1 MENGFFFLIL
11 LALAI
16 GWTLGYFSRPKQ
28 KKNKDQHLPSDGMKQ
43 RLQLFFDSYS
53 DESIDRFI
61 HSLEVTAETLS
72 LHISIG
78 KHFRTQGEVEKAILV
93 HQNLMAHPE
102 INSKASESIIYELAK
117 DYKAAGLFDRAQA
130 LLQQLK
136 ASRQFSVK
144 SLKLLLDIHE
154 VEKDWLAAL
163 KEADRID
170 LKKHKD
176 IALRVAQYYCEI
188 ADHNASKGLVREA
201 ILSYRQA
208 LSTFKDCYRAHY
220 GLAVLAIKTQE
231 YMHALQQLKLMITL
245 SPAHISIVLP
255 LLLKVTKATNSF
267 EQHQHYLQRL
277 MQETGQ
283 IPIMLAIVE
292 SMLEEGAQDKAAS
305 FLFDHLNQSPSLS
318 GLSRLFKID
327 AFTQYSAE
335 DILTLVSRV
344 LDEISFEQDG
354 FKCFSCGFTSSQ
366 LHWLCP
372 SCKSWQSIKPVIEY
386 ESTFHKQDRENE

>member
-1 MENGFFFLIL
+1 MENGFFFVLFL

-16 GWTLGYFSRPKQ
+16 GWVFGYFSKPKH
-28 KKNKDQHLPSDGMKQ
+28 KKSKEQHVPSDGMKQ

-61 HSLEVTAETLS
+61 HSLEVTTETLS

-78 KHFRTQGEVEKAILV
+78 KHFRTQGEVEKSILV

-102 INSKASESIIYELAK
+102 ISAKASESIIYELAK

-136 ASRQFSVK
+136 GSKQFAVK

-154 VEKDWLAAL
+154 IEKDWVAAL
-163 KEADRID
+163 AEGNRID
-170 LKKHKD
+170 VKKHKD
-176 IALRVAQYYCEI
+176 IALRVAQYYCEV
-188 ADHNASKGLVREA
+188 ADQNAATGLFREA

-208 LSTFKDCYRAHY
+208 LSTYKECYRAHY
-220 GLAVLAIKTQE
+220 GLALIAVKNQE
-231 YMHALQQLKLMITL
+231 YADALQQLKLLISM
-245 SPAHISIVLP
+245 SPAHIAVVLP
-255 LLLKVTKATNSF
+255 LLMKVTKATHSF
-267 EQHQHYLQRL
+267 EQHQDYLQRL
-277 MQETGQ
+277 LQETGQ
-283 IPIMLAIVE
+283 IPVMLAIVE
-292 SMLEEGAQDKAAS
+292 SMMEEGIQDKAAS

-318 GLSRLFKID
+318 GLDRLFKID
-327 AFTQYSAE
+327 ALVQYSAE
-335 DILTLVSRV
+335 DILTLVTRV
-344 LDEISFEQDG
+344 LDEINLVQESY
-354 FKCFSCGFTSSQ
+354 KCFSCGFTSSQ

-386 ESTFHKQDRENE
+386 ETSFRK

>member
-1 MENGFFFLIL
+1 MENGFFFVLFL

-16 GWTLGYFSRPKQ
+16 GWAFGYFSKPKH
-28 KKNKDQHLPSDGMKQ
+28 KKNLEQHLPSDGMKQ

-102 INSKASESIIYELAK
+102 ISSKASESIIYELAK

-136 ASRQFSVK
+136 GSKQFAVK

-154 VEKDWLAAL
+154 IEKDWVAAL
-163 KEADRID
+163 DEGNRID
-170 LKKHKD
+170 VKKHKD
-176 IALRVAQYYCEI
+176 IALRVAQYYCEL
-188 ADHNASKGLVREA
+188 AEQYVSKGLFREA

-208 LSTFKDCYRAHY
+208 LSTFKECYRAHY
-220 GLAVLAIKTQE
+220 GLALIAVKNQE
-231 YMHALQQLKLMITL
+231 YADALQQLKLLISM
-245 SPAHISIVLP
+245 SPAHIAVVLP

-267 EQHQHYLQRL
+267 EQHQDYLQRL
-277 MQETGQ
+277 LQETGQ
-283 IPIMLAIVE
+283 IPVMLAIVE
-292 SMLEEGAQDKAAS
+292 SMLEEGVQDKAAS

-318 GLSRLFKID
+318 GLDRLFKID
-327 AFTQYSAE
+327 ALVQYSAE
-335 DILTLVSRV
+335 DILALVTRV
-344 LDEISFEQDG
+344 LDEINLVQESY
-354 FKCFSCGFTSSQ
+354 KCFSCGFTSSQ

-372 SCKSWQSIKPVIEY
+372 SCKSWQSNKPVIEY
-386 ESTFHKQDRENE
+386 ETSFRK

>member
-1 MENGFFFLIL
+1 MENGFFFFLIL
-11 LALAI
+11 ITLII
-16 GWTLGYFSRPKQ
+16 GWSLGYFSRPKQ
-28 KKNKDQHLPSDGMKQ
+28 IKNKEQHLPSDGMKQ

-61 HSLEVTAETLS
+61 HSLEVTSETLS

-102 INSKASESIIYELAK
+102 ITSKASESIIYELAK

-136 ASRQFSVK
+136 DSRQFSVK

-154 VEKDWLAAL
+154 AEKDWAAAL
-163 KEADRID
+163 VEANRID

-176 IALRVAQYYCEI
+176 ISLRVAQYCCEM
-188 ADHNASKGLVREA
+188 ADQNAAKGLFREA

-208 LSTFKDCYRAHY
+208 LSTYKECYRGYY
-220 GLAVLAIKTQE
+220 GLAIIALKNQD
-231 YMHALQQLKLMITL
+231 YMEALQQLKLLVAM
-245 SPAHISIVLP
+245 SPAHISMALP
-255 LLLKVTKATNSF
+255 LLLTVTKATNTF
-267 EQHQHYLQRL
+267 EQHQHYLRRL

-283 IPIMLAIVE
+283 IPVMLAIVE
-292 SMLEEGAQDKAAS
+292 SMLEEGAADKAAS

-318 GLSRLFKID
+318 GLDRLFKID
-327 AFTQYSAE
+327 AFAQYSAE

-344 LDEISFEQDG
+344 LDEISLEQESY
-354 FKCFSCGFTSSQ
+354 KCSSCGFTSGQ

-386 ESTFHKQDRENE
+386 ESTFRK